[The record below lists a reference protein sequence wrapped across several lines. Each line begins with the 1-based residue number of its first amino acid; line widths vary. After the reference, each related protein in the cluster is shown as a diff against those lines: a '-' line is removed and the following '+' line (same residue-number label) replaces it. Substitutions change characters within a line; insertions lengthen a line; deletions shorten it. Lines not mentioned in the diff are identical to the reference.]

1 VPARQ
6 SRLHTPGATVSVLEA
21 RALART
27 VDISCV
33 RAAHT
38 EQDVRRLAAEATRWE
53 FINAH
58 VLPSW
63 VPLLREL
70 LEGTRTL
77 VGSPVGFPSGGASTA
92 SKVAEARHL
101 LVDGV
106 QEMDV
111 VMNIGRFLSGDI
123 RYVTTELQII
133 VGEVRGKV
141 PVKVII
147 ETSLLTEPQI
157 RNASELA
164 AAAGADFVKTGTGW
178 AGPAT
183 AEAVLAIAESIP
195 PHVQIKAAGGIRTL
209 AQLQLLQAAGAT
221 RFGVGAHAALDL
233 IHEAE
238 GGEAP

>member
-1 VPARQ
+1 MPPPQ
-6 SRLHTPGATVSVLEA
+6 SRLHTPDARVSVLEA

-33 RAAHT
+33 RATHT
-38 EQDVRRLAAEATRWE
+38 EEDVRRLAAEATRWE

-63 VPLLREL
+63 VPLLRKL
-70 LEGTRTL
+70 LKGTHTL

-92 SKVAEARHL
+92 SKAAEGRHL
-101 LVDGV
+101 LADGV

-123 RYVTTELQII
+123 RYVTTELETII
-133 VGEVRGKV
+133 GEVRGRV

-147 ETSLLTEPQI
+147 ETSFLTEPQI
-157 RNASELA
+157 RTASEIA

-209 AQLQLLQAAGAT
+209 AQLRLLRAAGAT
-221 RFGVGAHAALDL
+221 RFGVGAQAALDL
-233 IHEAE
+233 VREAE
-238 GGEAP
+238 GGEAL

>member
-1 VPARQ
+1 MPARQ
-6 SRLHTPGATVSVLEA
+6 SRLHTPDATVSVLEA

-33 RAAHT
+33 RATHT

-123 RYVTTELQII
+123 RYVTTELEII

-141 PVKVII
+141 PIKVII

-157 RNASELA
+157 RTASRTRCGCRRRLRQDGYRMGRTGHGGGRARHSREHPA
-164 AAAGADFVKTGTGW
+164 ARPDQGGRRHSDARAAPTAAGCRRDEVWRRSPGS
-178 AGPAT
+178 PR
-183 AEAVLAIAESIP
+183 P
-195 PHVQIKAAGGIRTL
+195 YPRGGRW
-209 AQLQLLQAAGAT
+209 
-221 RFGVGAHAALDL
+221 
-233 IHEAE
+233 
-238 GGEAP
+238 